1 VAAFL
6 AVLATF
12 YAPLY
17 FILSPDS
24 HDPVFFA
31 VLVVI
36 PLASV
41 ANVRRTYRQ
50 RLNASRGAELT
61 ADERRTA
68 ARACRDGRPPAD
80 INLRWVATTIAEICV
95 ERTRRM
101 PLQIAGYAGLLVGMA
116 AIILLRTSP
125 WFLFGVPIWAAILGT
140 SLRTAWRRRGEALAY
155 LAALDTTP
163 VRSG

>member
-1 VAAFL
+1 
-6 AVLATF
+6 
-12 YAPLY
+12 
-17 FILSPDS
+17 
-24 HDPVFFA
+24 
-31 VLVVI
+31 
-36 PLASV
+36 
-41 ANVRRTYRQ
+41 
-50 RLNASRGAELT
+50 LT
-61 ADERRTA
+61 TDERRTA

-80 INLRWVATTIAEICV
+80 VNLRRVATTIAEICV

-116 AIILLRTSP
+116 VIILLRTSP
-125 WFLFGVPIWAAILGT
+125 WLLFCVPIWAAILGT